1 LAAEFPELPGYLLIL
16 KWRRSMGSRHLVS
29 TPASRTVC
37 GRCDTPLLTGWAEG
51 ILARVDAEE
60 LDRAGEI
67 AALIEGRI
75 TYSLIAGELVDRD
88 ATRIR
93 SPNQKGS
100 VYAEHKCTREK
111 VSPPKQMTID
121 DLIGNGA
128 SK

>member
-1 LAAEFPELPGYLLIL
+1 
-16 KWRRSMGSRHLVS
+16 MGSRHLVS

-51 ILARVDAEE
+51 ILARVEAAE

-67 AALIEGRI
+67 VALIQGRI
-75 TYSLIAGELVDRD
+75 TYSLIGGELVDRD
-88 ATRIR
+88 AARIR
-93 SPNQKGS
+93 SPQQKWS
-100 VYAEHKCTREK
+100 VHAEHKCSQQVVK
-111 VSPPKQMTID
+111 PKQLTID